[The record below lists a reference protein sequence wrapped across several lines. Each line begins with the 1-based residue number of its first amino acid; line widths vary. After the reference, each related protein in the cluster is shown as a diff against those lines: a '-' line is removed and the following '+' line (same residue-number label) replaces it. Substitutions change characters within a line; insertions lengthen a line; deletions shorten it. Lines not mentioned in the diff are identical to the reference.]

1 MKTNKKLGI
10 IVASIII
17 AVILAFGAFKEQ
29 TNVHAFTFAKQI
41 TFGGS
46 NAEEARAVA
55 IWGTSKVIVGYTN
68 SFGAGGYDAFIAV
81 NDTTLNMWTIGTSD
95 NDFAYSVAVAGNFA
109 YIVGTRYDPNNY
121 YDIFI
126 AKWNLAAQTLV
137 ATKFIASGINNP
149 IADIAYAVAT
159 DGTYVFVTGSW
170 AQSNSFLAILDSN
183 LNIINFASLDLGPGN
198 DIAYA
203 IDFKSSAGVYNIII
217 GGATNTAPT
226 FGGYD
231 AFITRIDWDSIAIS
245 LTQVWSLRFGTSGND
260 YVTSLK
266 FTDTNTFV
274 VAGASNNNGFL
285 AGFTID
291 GGFLAARATV
301 FSNPSVITSIAING
315 TYLYAAGYF
324 NNPPNQDDA
333 FVLQI
338 DSNGALVDAKG
349 YGRGTIDR
357 AFGIAIVGN
366 SINVV
371 GSTSTYPNNVYDAKP
386 LFSFSLVQWN
396 PLVTPTYT
404 PYMQSASILFTIAA
418 PTPATYTPSVSIS
431 SVTPNINSPT
441 GVEAFYVRFTLP

>member
-29 TNVHAFTFAKQI
+29 TNVHAFTFDKQI
-41 TFGGS
+41 TFGGI
-46 NAEEARAVA
+46 NAEVARAVA
-55 IWGTSKVIVGYTN
+55 IWDTKKVIVGYTN

-81 NDTTLNMWTIGTSD
+81 NDTTLNMWTIGTSND
-95 NDFAYSVAVAGNFA
+95 DFAYAVAVDGYIA
-109 YIVGTRYDPNNY
+109 YIVGTRYDPKNY

-126 AKWNLAAQTLV
+126 AKWNLIAQTLV

-159 DGTYVFVTGSW
+159 DGTYVFVTGRW
-170 AQSNSFLAILDSN
+170 ANDKTFLAILDSN
-183 LNIINFASLDLGPGN
+183 LNIENFASLDLGPGN
-198 DIAYA
+198 DFAYA

-217 GGATNTAPT
+217 GGTTNTAPT

-231 AFITRIDWDSIAIS
+231 AFIMRIDWDGS
-245 LTQVWSLRFGTSGND
+245 TFTPVWSLRFGTSGTD

-266 FTDTNTFV
+266 FIDSNTFV
-274 VAGASNNNGFL
+274 VAGTSNNNGFL
-285 AGFTID
+285 AYFTID
-291 GGFLAARATV
+291 GGFLAAKATV
-301 FSNPSVITSIAING
+301 FSNPSVITSIAKNG
-315 TYLYAAGYF
+315 TYLYATGYF

-349 YGRGTIDR
+349 YGGGTIDR

-371 GSTSTYPNNVYDAKP
+371 GSTSAYPNKVYDAKP
-386 LFSFSLVQWN
+386 LFSFSWVQWN
-396 PLVTPTYT
+396 PLVGPTYT
-404 PYMQSASILFTIAA
+404 PSMQSVSISFTITA
-418 PTPATYTPSVSIS
+418 PTYATYTPSVSTS
-431 SVTPNINSPT
+431 LVTTLNFNSPK
-441 GVEAFYVRFTLP
+441 GGEAFYVRFTL